1 MSKGLEALER
11 LETFVNE
18 TIGIKHYKESGW
30 HIQGSDD
37 YTIIEKELKALEV
50 IKELFDFDFAIRYG
64 NNQPILRIT
73 NKLYEK
79 LGKPFYYWELP
90 ITQEEYDLLKE
101 VLL

>member
-1 MSKGLEALER
+1 MNSFDDIDFLFSYAYTYCALKLEKDGFSRQEWGNA
-11 LETFVNE
+11 VNKI
-18 TIGIKHYKESGW
+18 TKK
-30 HIQGSDD
+30 
-37 YTIIEKELKALEV
+37 LKALE
-50 IKELFDFDFAIRYG
+50 IIRELFDFDFAIRYG

-90 ITQEEYDLLKE
+90 ITQEQADRLKE